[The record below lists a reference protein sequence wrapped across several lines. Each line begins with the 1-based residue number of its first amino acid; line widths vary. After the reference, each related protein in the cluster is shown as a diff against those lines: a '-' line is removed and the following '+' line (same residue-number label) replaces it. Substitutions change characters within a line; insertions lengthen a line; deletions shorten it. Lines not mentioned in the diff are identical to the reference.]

1 MATTSKRARPK
12 MTVSGASDQPKPVAV
27 QDPEISGSSQGTET
41 PVPSKY
47 LGKPGHS
54 HAPEKPGASQT
65 KLQQQSRIGK
75 RAITFYVSP
84 DAFRQLRVLSA
95 QTDRTI
101 QELMQEA
108 LDWQFQQHDMHRIA
122 RE

>member
-27 QDPEISGSSQGTET
+27 PDPEISRSSQGAE
-41 PVPSKY
+41 VPAPSQY
-47 LGKPGHS
+47 PGKPGHS
-54 HAPEKPGASQT
+54 QVKP
-65 KLQQQSRIGK
+65 QQQSRIGK
-75 RAITFYVSP
+75 RAVTFYVSP

-101 QELMQEA
+101 QELMQES

>member
-27 QDPEISGSSQGTET
+27 QDPEISRSSQGAE
-41 PVPSKY
+41 VLAPSQY
-47 LGKPGHS
+47 PG
-54 HAPEKPGASQT
+54 KPGASEV
-65 KLQQQSRIGK
+65 KHRQQSRIGK
-75 RAITFYVSP
+75 RAVTFYVSP
-84 DAFRQLRVLSA
+84 EAFRQLGVMSA
-95 QTDRTI
+95 QTDRSI
-101 QELMQEA
+101 QDLMQEA

>member
-12 MTVSGASDQPKPVAV
+12 MTVSGTSDPPKAATPTEAPPAFALTPPPQP
-27 QDPEISGSSQGTET
+27 S
-41 PVPSKY
+41 
-47 LGKPGHS
+47 
-54 HAPEKPGASQT
+54 T
-65 KLQQQSRIGK
+65 KSQQQSRIGK
-75 RAITFYVSP
+75 RAVTFYVSP
-84 DAFRQLRVLSA
+84 EAFRQLRVLSA

-122 RE
+122 RD